1 MRNGNNDWS
10 DLVKRYRL
18 RHGLSQAR
26 LGGLFGVSQRTISR
40 WERGDD
46 LPSLEQQ
53 KRLRDLGWE
62 LPGSIIANMRAAVW
76 HCPVARALSRTQRLN
91 LQAVSAPALRKR
103 PSVADLVGTDLAPFA
118 CGILEE
124 MLDDRALQASI
135 GRREIS
141 CVLTTTRSVLRTAEH
156 PRIGTWHTVI
166 TYFYHEGTLY
176 SDAVSER
183 VPRGTQLGYRA
194 VAMDEVVGGVQV
206 AKPRKSR
213 WRQARC
219 CARARVAHLVSQR
232 RRIDRLARAMANMQ
246 NDHFIADCGI
256 EDEIRIPR

>member
-1 MRNGNNDWS
+1 MRNGNCDWS
-10 DLVKRYRL
+10 DLVKRHRV

-26 LGGLFGVSQRTISR
+26 LGALLGVSQRTISR

-62 LPGSIIANMRAAVW
+62 PPGSVIAGLRAAVTY
-76 HCPVARALSRTQRLN
+76 CPVARALSRTHRLT
-91 LQAVSAPALRKR
+91 LQAVSGPALRKR
-103 PSVADLVGTDLAPFA
+103 PSVANLVGTDLAPFA

-124 MLDDRALQASI
+124 MLDDSALQASI
-135 GRREIS
+135 ARREIS

-166 TYFYHEGTLY
+166 SYFFHEGTLY

-183 VPRGTQLGYRA
+183 VPRGSVLGYRA
-194 VAMDEVVGGVQV
+194 VAMDEVLGG
-206 AKPRKSR
+206 
-213 WRQARC
+213 
-219 CARARVAHLVSQR
+219 
-232 RRIDRLARAMANMQ
+232 M
-246 NDHFIADCGI
+246 
-256 EDEIRIPR
+256 